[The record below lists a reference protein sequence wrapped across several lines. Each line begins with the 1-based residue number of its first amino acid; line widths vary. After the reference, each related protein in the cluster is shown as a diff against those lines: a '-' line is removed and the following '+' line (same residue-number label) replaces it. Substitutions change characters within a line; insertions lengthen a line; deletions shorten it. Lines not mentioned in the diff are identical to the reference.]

1 MEKNLRDL
9 QYIGI
14 RIIGRIRETHI
25 FSDEKNDEIGR
36 LEFKF
41 WGKDAVYKSKD
52 EELKLIKKG
61 WPTKRYSLIK
71 KDKVLLSGK
80 QLFLSR
86 NASIYLQ
93 EDGSFKLEIS
103 GYRIPYVLTDI
114 NKKEDLFSIG
124 IKRIAPPDIEV
135 KIISDS
141 LKDIELS
148 NYLVILT
155 YFTWVSIKRS
165 RIIKF

>member
-1 MEKNLRDL
+1 MEKNLKNL
-9 QYIGI
+9 KYIGI

-148 NYLVILT
+148 NYLIILT
-155 YFTWVSIKRS
+155 YFTWVGIKRS